1 MHSFKLWLKVVALC
15 LWSSIA
21 DSSLAGTIPRS
32 RVNIDHLVPVGQMV
46 GAAYQRLLARQ
57 LYLTPANYARI
68 VVIPS
73 GSSSGETAVSLYS
86 NGARQDKVFL
96 TKTSGESDLWSA
108 ASEID
113 PLLGKDPQIKIRRLD
128 APFPKSL
135 AVSISTALRR
145 LIRKSHNPVSTDRLT
160 VDGTH
165 ILYIVE
171 ESGGRILKARL
182 TPESEGR
189 ITGALRKLTYFL
201 GKYGDVAPVYRKGL
215 EKQMEAE
222 LKHLNN

>member
-1 MHSFKLWLKVVALC
+1 MHSFNLFFKVLALWLWANIA
-15 LWSSIA
+15 SSTH
-21 DSSLAGTIPRS
+21 AGKLPRY
-32 RVNIDHLVPVGQMV
+32 RDNIDHLVPVGQMV
-46 GAAYQRLLARQ
+46 NAAYQRLLARQ

-86 NGARQDKVFL
+86 SRAGKDEVFL
-96 TKTSGESDLWSA
+96 TKTSGDSDLWSA

-113 PLLGKDPQIKIRRLD
+113 PLLGKDPKVKIRRSD
-128 APFPKSL
+128 APFPKPL
-135 AVSISTALRR
+135 AASISKALRP
-145 LIRKSHNPVSTDRLT
+145 LIRKSRNPVSTDR
-160 VDGTH
+160 VIMDGTH

-171 ESGGRILKARL
+171 EGRGRILKARL

-189 ITGALRKLTYFL
+189 ITGALRKLTYL
-201 GKYGDVAPVYRKGL
+201 LQKYSDVASVDREEL

-222 LKHLNN
+222 LKHLTN